1 MAKLHV
7 LDGRSEG
14 KCFDLFRGESYEI
27 GTARKVEIR
36 LRDSGISYRH
46 ALLEHFDD
54 GKDEECFR
62 LREQR
67 AKSGT
72 EINGVPLVAGHP
84 FRLTHQDKIK
94 LGPVTLYYTLVGKD
108 EEEEQEG
115 EGCGPEGCGPEGAQ
129 QPPPAT

>member
-1 MAKLHV
+1 MAKLLV

-14 KCFDLFRGESYEI
+14 TTFDLFRGESYEI

-36 LRDSGISYRH
+36 LRDSGIGFRH

-67 AKSGT
+67 ARTGT
-72 EINGVPLVAGHP
+72 EINGTPLVTGHP

-94 LGPVTLYYTLVGKD
+94 VGPVTLYYTVVGKD
-108 EEEEQEG
+108 GEEGPGEG
-115 EGCGPEGCGPEGAQ
+115 EAGSEGGA
-129 QPPPAT
+129 PPAAT